1 MKPVI
6 WYQLGIDE
14 ANRARLE
21 PHAEIVEGGDVAQLK
36 DVFAIVIGSLI
47 DANGALMDT
56 IGPSLRAIVRP
67 GIGVDNVNIADA
79 TERGILVINTP
90 DGPTESTAEHAVAL
104 LLAVAKRVVTGA
116 RFLQT
121 NGTDRSIMFGTE
133 VRDRVLA
140 VIGCG
145 RIGRRVAEIC
155 SLGLKMRVI
164 VYDPYIESLQ
174 MPGVEFTND
183 LDSLIQQADFVT
195 LHLPYMP
202 ETRHLM
208 NETRLRSMKKGAYLI
223 NAARGP
229 IVDEQALIRVLQE
242 GHLGGAG
249 LDVFDPEPPKPDNPL
264 LTMPNVVC
272 TPHTASFTDM
282 GAARMRGGVVDQLIQ
297 LIHNERPPHIVNPQA
312 WPGRMQPAQS
322 TERQR

>member
-6 WYQLGIDE
+6 WYQFGIDD

-21 PHAEIVEGGDVAQLK
+21 QYANIIEGGDVTELEN
-36 DVFAIVIGSLI
+36 VFAMVIGSLI
-47 DANGALMDT
+47 DANGVLMDQV
-56 IGPSLRAIVRP
+56 GPTLRAVIRP
-67 GIGVDNVNIADA
+67 GIGVDNVHIADA
-79 TERGILVINTP
+79 TQRGILVINTP

-104 LLAVAKRVVTGA
+104 LLAVAKRVVTGT

-121 NGTDRSIMFGTE
+121 GGTDRNIMFGTE

-140 VIGCG
+140 VIGFG

-164 VYDPYIESLQ
+164 AYDPFIESIDT
-174 MPGVEFTND
+174 PGVEFTNN
-183 LDSLIQQADFVT
+183 LDSLIRQADFVT
-195 LHLPYMP
+195 LHLPATP
-202 ETRHLM
+202 DTRHLM
-208 NETRLRSMKKGAYLI
+208 NGGRLRSMKQGAYLI

-229 IVDEQALIRVLQE
+229 IVDEQALIRVLQD

-249 LDVFDPEPPKPDNPL
+249 LDVFDPEPPEQDNPL

-282 GAARMRGGVVDQLIQ
+282 GAARMRGGVVDQIIQ
-297 LIHNERPPHIVNPQA
+297 LLNNERPPHIVNFQA
-312 WPGRMQPAQS
+312 WPGRMQPA
-322 TERQR
+322 